1 MRKKALKL
9 DHVKRF
15 VLDECDKLLEQLG
28 ASFYVHASL
37 VMCVCRLR
45 MCMYMYRLHVHAWIE
60 SLPRAV
66 TGADP

>member
-28 ASFYVHASL
+28 ACLFYLFGSD
-37 VMCVCRLR
+37 CVARR
-45 MCMYMYRLHVHAWIE
+45 V
-60 SLPRAV
+60 
-66 TGADP
+66 G

>member
-28 ASFYVHASL
+28 ASPSSL
-37 VMCVCRLR
+37 RAAALADRVWVWGRGCVN
-45 MCMYMYRLHVHAWIE
+45 
-60 SLPRAV
+60 P
-66 TGADP
+66 G